1 MKLAL
6 LGDFVAIPWADG
18 KCRNASS
25 WRSVDVMSDGFA
37 VRSVYHYGTLMG
49 SFILAKDG
57 VRWVFQ
63 PESVGW
69 GSVSD
74 QQGTNKILANY
85 SWRYR
90 RNGGVPRYEEIR

>member
-1 MKLAL
+1 
-6 LGDFVAIPWADG
+6 
-18 KCRNASS
+18 
-25 WRSVDVMSDGFA
+25 
-37 VRSVYHYGTLMG
+37 MG

-74 QQGTNKILANY
+74 QQGMNKILANY